1 MKLPEG
7 KLFDICCL
15 SPLLPLFRRPLLSLD
30 PPPLDR
36 RGCCKDGSFPVGKG
50 VPFGGARP
58 PVDLR
63 PDLSLPPLTLLPE
76 RSGRGVELERLEPSP
91 PPLRPLLDFVP
102 PLDLERPGFAPRPGR
117 GADLDCRRDFRPPPP
132 PPPLPVVE
140 AMEARASNS
149 AVSTLVELRPPPPPL
164 ERAEAVLTLPPPP
177 PAGLETVMPLTPCF
191 AALANRSA

>member
-91 PPLRPLLDFVP
+91 PPLRPLDFVP
-102 PLDLERPGFAPRPGR
+102 PLDLERPEFAPRPGR
-117 GADLDCRRDFRPPPP
+117 GADLDCRRDFRPP